1 MCNGGI
7 PPEKIVTE
15 SLAGTGL
22 VIGADGGGN
31 ILLDLNVVP
40 DIVIGDLDSFRTGQ
54 GDEIRRMRHETGHRD
69 EAGLTDIPAP
79 KSVDVVQDESIVQDN
94 DAGRSTPAGE
104 KDAAGGEPADRKK
117 AAQIENLNFE
127 LIHDPDQET
136 NDLEKAL
143 KLALDRGATEVV
155 ILGATGLRLDHTLK
169 NLSVMLQFSGR
180 FRDILFRDVACDM
193 RILPREFTMETRP
206 GQIISLFPLS
216 GKVDGITT
224 EGLRYALND
233 EPLENG
239 VRDGSSNEA
248 TGKQIRIGHRSGD
261 LLLIT
266 PHHQTD

>member
-7 PPEKIVTE
+7 PPEKILTE

-31 ILLDLNVVP
+31 ILLDLNVAP
-40 DIVIGDLDSFRTGQ
+40 DVVIGDLDSFRSRQ
-54 GDEIRRMRHETGHRD
+54 GDETRRTRHDTGHRD
-69 EAGLTDIPAP
+69 EAGLTDI
-79 KSVDVVQDESIVQDN
+79 SS
-94 DAGRSTPAGE
+94 G
-104 KDAAGGEPADRKK
+104 KD
-117 AAQIENLNFE
+117 LNFE

-169 NLSVMLQFSGR
+169 NLSVLLQFSGR
-180 FRDILFRDVACDM
+180 FRDILLRDATCDM
-193 RILPREFTMETRP
+193 RILPREFTMETRA
-206 GQIISLFPLS
+206 GQTISLFPLS
-216 GKVDGITT
+216 GRVDGITT
-224 EGLRYALND
+224 EGLRYALNG
-233 EPLENG
+233 EFLENG

-266 PHHQTD
+266 PHHQTL

>member
-7 PPEKIVTE
+7 PPEKILTE

-31 ILLDLNVVP
+31 ILLDLGVVP
-40 DIVIGDLDSFRTGQ
+40 DVVIGDLDSFLSGQ
-54 GDEIRRMRHETGHRD
+54 GE
-69 EAGLTDIPAP
+69 
-79 KSVDVVQDESIVQDN
+79 DN
-94 DAGRSTPAGE
+94 RKPE
-104 KDAAGGEPADRKK
+104 DRKK
-117 AAQIENLNFE
+117 DAPVENLNFE
-127 LIHDPDQET
+127 LIYDPDQET

-169 NLSVMLQFSGR
+169 NLSVLLQFSGR
-180 FRDILFRDVACDM
+180 FRDILLRDATCDM
-193 RILPREFTMETRP
+193 RILPREFTMETRA
-206 GQIISLFPLS
+206 GQTISLFPLS
-216 GKVDGITT
+216 GRVDGITT
-224 EGLRYALND
+224 EGLRYALHD
-233 EPLENG
+233 ESLENG

-266 PHHQTD
+266 PHHQTV

>member
-7 PPEKIVTE
+7 PPEKILTE

-31 ILLDLNVVP
+31 ILLDLGVVP
-40 DIVIGDLDSFRTGQ
+40 DVVIGDLDSFLSGQ
-54 GDEIRRMRHETGHRD
+54 GE
-69 EAGLTDIPAP
+69 
-79 KSVDVVQDESIVQDN
+79 DN
-94 DAGRSTPAGE
+94 RKPG
-104 KDAAGGEPADRKK
+104 DRKK
-117 AAQIENLNFE
+117 DAPVENLNFE

-169 NLSVMLQFSGR
+169 NLSVLLQFSGR
-180 FRDILFRDVACDM
+180 FRDILLRDATCDM
-193 RILPREFTMETRP
+193 RILPREFTMETRA
-206 GQIISLFPLS
+206 GQTISLFPLS
-216 GKVDGITT
+216 GRVDGITT
-224 EGLRYALND
+224 EGLRYALHD
-233 EPLENG
+233 ESLENG

-266 PHHQTD
+266 PHHQTV

>member
-7 PPEKIVTE
+7 PPEKILTE

-40 DIVIGDLDSFRTGQ
+40 DVVIGDLDSFLSGQ
-54 GDEIRRMRHETGHRD
+54 GD
-69 EAGLTDIPAP
+69 
-79 KSVDVVQDESIVQDN
+79 DN
-94 DAGRSTPAGE
+94 RKPD
-104 KDAAGGEPADRKK
+104 DRKK
-117 AAQIENLNFE
+117 DAHVENLNFE

-169 NLSVMLQFSGR
+169 NLSVLLQFSGR
-180 FRDILFRDVACDM
+180 FRDILLRDATCDM
-193 RILPREFTMETRP
+193 RILPREFTMETRA
-206 GQIISLFPLS
+206 GQTISLFPLS
-216 GKVDGITT
+216 GRVDGITT
-224 EGLRYALND
+224 EGLRYALNG
-233 EPLENG
+233 EFLENG

-266 PHHQTD
+266 PHHQTL